1 MCPPPPSRTCTFTT
15 TPFITGRMMAFD
27 LTHDLQPFIFAAFD
41 MQLFVASRDAA
52 VVAARRCHMP
62 RQRLQRPSSQTT
74 RSRRCMRPSWASS
87 KHIIIILTS
96 LLPEI
101 CALLDACV
109 SRCNA
114 ASRQPGPAAA
124 PCCVREAGA
133 PTATVE
139 EHIVAHPAALEHR
152 DKRGLVPLHL
162 AAELHDGPQAARAVV
177 RGSPAAAAE
186 SNEDGLLLLHIDTP
200 KKTTSVGVI
209 QVLSEASAMH
219 TAARPVDLTPLLLAA
234 LPSSCNTHVSK
245 ARCIAALW
253 ICKADASTPGC
264 APIKPQHTCEQTQVY
279 CSAPMTPLLLAALH
293 YGHTGWVEQQH
304 TREQSPGALQRA
316 LWICKADA
324 SALGCAPLRS
334 HIVG

>member
-1 MCPPPPSRTCTFTT
+1 MRACPDATRQADNQGRLLLHVACARRAHRLQRSRNTLLRIQPRSSTETSAGSCPSTSLQSYTMARRLPVLLFGEVLPLLPSRTRMACCSCT
-15 TPFITGRMMAFD
+15 
-27 LTHDLQPFIFAAFD
+27 LTH
-41 MQLFVASRDAA
+41 
-52 VVAARRCHMP
+52 P
-62 RQRLQRPSSQTT
+62 R
-74 RSRRCMRPSWASS
+74 
-87 KHIIIILTS
+87 
-96 LLPEI
+96 
-101 CALLDACV
+101 
-109 SRCNA
+109 
-114 ASRQPGPAAA
+114 
-124 PCCVREAGA
+124 
-133 PTATVE
+133 
-139 EHIVAHPAALEHR
+139 
-152 DKRGLVPLHL
+152 
-162 AAELHDGPQAARAVV
+162 
-177 RGSPAAAAE
+177 
-186 SNEDGLLLLHIDTP
+186 
-200 KKTTSVGVI
+200 KTTSVDVI